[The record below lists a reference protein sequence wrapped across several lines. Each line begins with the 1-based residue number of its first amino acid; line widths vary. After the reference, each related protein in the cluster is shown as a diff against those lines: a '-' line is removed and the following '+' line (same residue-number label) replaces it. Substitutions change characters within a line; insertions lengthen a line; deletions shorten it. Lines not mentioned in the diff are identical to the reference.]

1 MFEKPSPQQLAEEAV
16 RHLDLAE
23 KFESQ
28 ENWAK
33 AIEEYSKAVDLLK
46 RSGLLSLHID
56 DINERI
62 MHLTQISQQNK
73 ALQRKRAEAE
83 FSGLRDEAFHF
94 LDKAKSLEV
103 NGRYQ
108 EAISCYS
115 SAIKLLEQAKWDES
129 LLGQIKLKLEKLV
142 DIFKQQQIMAHQR
155 ALKTEQAPIK
165 VEKSFGAP
173 ETTIVPAGL
182 DKRSKLRMEF
192 ETQKR
197 KEEDI
202 QNSAFEAIDMGKKLL
217 EEKNFN
223 VAKSKYLEA
232 LDLLRSIGWTDEN
245 LSYLYGDIDSVERQR
260 VAFEKV
266 EGQKV
271 EQAARDTPQ
280 PIISEIYP
288 QKEIVPEIMDVQSK
302 TIMKYEAKKRR
313 EDEVQKKAFEL
324 MDEGERL
331 IKVKEF
337 DEAMEKYGMAG
348 QLLESIGWADQLV
361 HINKIIDKI
370 NKDRVNYKKLQTQ
383 QIKAKKEAVTAPVP
397 EISAK
402 AKADI
407 EVKKQ
412 KIVEFEERK
421 KHEESIQKEAF
432 KMIDIAKRFERDKQY
447 DGAIENFNGAIDL
460 LQSIGWTDYVKPIY
474 KFISDIRRRQ
484 ENEQKVLE
492 EKKSREKEYLKF
504 QEIIKKHEKIQTEQG
519 LEGISLK
526 QKELEKTREIDH
538 AKEKKAFNV
547 INEADELVRK
557 GSYEK
562 AIKTYKKA
570 HDIFR
575 EIGWVEQI
583 ATIETTINTVQHK
596 YREFL
601 KNDEKATE
609 LKVKRAVEDEEF
621 RKTIAEQIRK
631 EREKLEKKKIEI
643 REYETEIEYRKKRK
657 VEAFKILDEAEEYT
671 LRGDFDVAIEKY
683 YMASMIFVEIQWTD
697 ELSLIQ
703 SVIRN
708 LENKKKE
715 RRLLS
720 LKEREDGLKREKET
734 KEFQAKISEQLRE
747 EREKLRE
754 KEITVREY
762 EKEVKY
768 REKQKD
774 KAFKILDDAQKLT
787 ISGDFDEAIEKYEV
801 ASIIFAEIQW
811 DDELALIQN
820 AIRDLENNKKER
832 ELREQKIRE
841 ELLKREQET
850 QEFQNM
856 IAKELR
862 IEREKLRESQITLRE
877 YEQEVD
883 YRENRKN
890 EAFDILDAAKMLIM
904 RGDLD
909 AAIEKYHEASII
921 FAEIRWTEEL
931 ALIQGAIRKLE
942 QKKKEKEL
950 WEQIVREESIK
961 KEQEVR
967 EFQHEIALIKSQQEE
982 KVKFA
987 QYIQEQKEIL
997 SEQKLKKQ
1005 EEALKMLE
1013 TSYEHISNG
1022 NLDEAIRIHKSAIEI
1037 LNQIGWKSPY
1047 LRVIKDTLENLNRRK
1062 IEIVQKLQRQK
1073 ELTVKHEAEEREFQ
1087 ARITHNIE
1095 LEKKK
1100 MYVKKIATQTKERL
1114 LAYREKERIEAFDVM
1129 NKAEILTKRGNFD
1142 ESLDLYRQ
1150 ADIILSEIQFP
1161 SHAVKEMIQKIK
1173 LKQKEQKELLQKE
1186 RKIQIHR
1193 QLEEATF
1200 QKEITRRLAFER
1212 EKMIVKKIAIETRE
1226 KIEVYREQKREE
1238 AFKILDEAEDLT
1250 KTGNFELAINRYRN
1264 AMLLL
1269 SKIQYPVDSI
1279 HEMIGKVRLKKIEQE
1294 EIKRREIDLA
1304 ARREIESR
1312 EFREKIAWELRRESE
1327 RLARRTIALI
1337 EYEAEVEYR
1346 EDRKKEAF
1354 DVLDSAKLLTL
1365 RGDFDASIE
1374 KYREASI
1381 ILAEIQWTKE
1391 LTLIQNTIRQ
1401 LENRK
1406 KERELWEQQYREE
1419 AIKREI
1425 EEREFQEK
1433 ITEISRKER
1442 EKLREKEIALREYE
1456 QEKEYRE
1463 KRRDE
1468 AFKILDKAEKFTI
1481 AGDFDVAIEKY
1492 HEASIIFAEIQW
1504 TEELALIQNAVRD
1517 LEYKKKERVFWE
1529 QKARENAIWRELEA
1543 KKFQT
1548 DITEALKKEH
1558 ERLKEKEIAIREYEK
1573 EVKYREMRKEEA
1585 FHILDSAQILT
1596 MRGNFDE
1603 AIERYHEASIILAE
1617 IQWIEELNHIQNAI
1631 SELNK
1636 KKKERELWQL
1646 ELREAALKQEHEIR
1660 EFQHKISIMK
1670 KSEEDKVKMA
1680 QFIQEQQGVLSE
1692 QQLKKQNEAL
1702 KMLEVADTHIKRG
1715 QLDDAIEI
1723 YRLAVDIFNKIGW
1736 KGSYL
1741 KVIQDT
1747 FDNLTQRKFEVE
1759 QIKQHQI
1766 QLAAQRE
1773 AEERE
1778 FQAKITRSIESEK
1791 KKMLAK
1797 EIAIQTQ
1804 EQIIAHREKR
1814 RNEAFDNMDKA
1825 EELTKTG
1832 KFDESLTLYRQADII
1847 LSEIQF
1853 PSYAVR
1859 EMIQKIKIK
1868 QKEQVELRQKEREI
1882 QIKRQQEEEA
1892 FQREVARQ
1900 VALEREKMKVKEI
1913 EIETQENV
1921 RAYREKR
1928 RNEVFNILD
1937 EAELLTK
1944 RGNLDLAIDTY
1955 RKAALYLT
1963 EIQYPVDAI
1972 YEMISKLRIKKIEQ
1986 DQMKQQEIEA
1996 STRRELEYR
2005 RFQEEIAQA
2014 LKREEERLKEKEI
2027 KLREYEKEKEY
2038 REKIKDEAF
2047 IILDKAK
2054 QFMARG
2060 NFDAGIEKYHEAS
2073 IILAEI
2079 QWTEELRNIQN
2090 AIRELEKRKKEREL
2104 WEQKAR
2110 EEALKREQEAR
2121 EFQYNISQMK
2131 AMNEEKIKMA
2141 QFIQE
2146 QQKVLSE
2153 RNFLKQNETLKM
2165 LEVADAHI
2173 KRGKLDDAIEIYMSA
2188 MKIFNEI
2195 GWKGPY
2201 LKLIQDTLDNLNK
2214 RKFEIEQI
2222 KQQKIELEVKRDA
2235 EERDF
2240 QAKIAQGI
2248 EIQKQKMLAKKI
2260 AIQTQE
2266 EIFAHRENRRKE
2278 AFDIIDKAEKMT
2290 KEENFDDA
2298 LRLYRQAD
2306 IFLSEIQF
2314 PSNIVKEMIPKIKLK
2329 QREQEDLR
2337 QREREIQIQKQLEE
2351 EGFQREIAYH
2361 IKLEKEKMRSKK
2373 TTLEAQEIIKDYREQ
2388 RREEAFRVLE
2398 EAEQLTNSGKYELAI
2413 GTYRNAMLILS
2424 EIQYPTDSINE
2435 MIKKVQNKKLEQEHL
2450 KHIEMEAVLQREQ
2463 EEKYLEEEIAQKVQ
2477 LEQGRM
2483 MEKLKAIVSR
2493 EKIQVRFEQRREEAF
2508 KVLEEAEQLIKTDK
2522 FDEAIETY
2530 RKASLILSEIQ
2541 YPLESINEMI
2551 RKLQMR
2557 KSEQAQIIQ
2566 QEKEA
2571 RLQRESEEAE
2581 LRRIIEERQR
2591 QEEEMKRA
2599 KYLALKQREELIK
2612 KVESRREVAFSLLE
2626 NADKFLKQFPPDFDK
2641 SIELYLEARN
2651 VLLEINW
2658 EPEIANLDAMIRSL
2672 REEKQK
2678 FIIQQKQEEEARIR
2692 AAEEYEKFN
2701 QEILRKKLEVQ
2712 RVQEVQRMKLEA
2724 FKFEQEQRE
2733 KLQQE
2738 GFNLLDDAKKSVLMH
2753 QFNFAYEQ
2761 FDQAIEKFK
2770 RIGWFEQ
2777 IKYIEKEIET
2787 TKKLEENAIKA
2798 QEEVKRAQEA
2808 LLKQK
2813 GLEDQRRIEE
2823 ETIKIHSVK
2832 EITAI
2837 SDDIIKSL
2845 RQQRL
2850 EQESTQVVS
2859 KEQIKSDAASFAKEL
2874 TKMIKIKQDLMA
2886 EIAKAE
2892 EDEKEKTTEKEKQK
2906 TKEELKEL
2914 HKWIKDAAKKS
2925 KKK

>member
-1 MFEKPSPQQLAEEAV
+1 MYEKPSPQQLAEEAV

-23 KFESQ
+23 KYESQ
-28 ENWAK
+28 QKWAK
-33 AIEEYSKAVDLLK
+33 AIEEYSKAVELLK
-46 RSGLLSLHID
+46 LSGLLSLHID

-62 MHLTQISQQNK
+62 VHLTQISQQEK
-73 ALQRKRAEAE
+73 ALQRKKVEVE
-83 FSGLRDEAFHF
+83 LSGLRDEAFHF

-103 NGRYQ
+103 DGRYQ

-155 ALKTEQAPIK
+155 ALRAEQAPIK

-197 KEEDI
+197 REEDI
-202 QNSAFEAIDMGKKLL
+202 QNRAFESIDMGKNLL
-217 EEKNFN
+217 EEKNFD

-260 VAFEKV
+260 VAFEKA
-266 EGQKV
+266 ESQKV
-271 EQAARDTPQ
+271 EQAARATPQ
-280 PIISEIYP
+280 TVTSETTP

-302 TIMKYEAKKRR
+302 AIMKYEAKIRR

-370 NKDRVNYKKLQTQ
+370 NKDRIYYKKLQAQ
-383 QIKAKKEAVTAPVP
+383 QIKAKEAAVTVPIP

-402 AKADI
+402 TKADI

-421 KHEESIQKEAF
+421 KHAEHIQEEAF
-432 KMIDIAKRFERDKQY
+432 KMIDIAKRFEREKKY
-447 DGAIENFNGAIDL
+447 DGAIENFNEAIDL

-492 EKKSREKEYLKF
+492 EKKAREKEYLKF
-504 QEIIKKHEKIQTEQG
+504 QEIIKKHEKIQAEQEV
-519 LEGISLK
+519 EGISLK
-526 QKELEKTREIDH
+526 QKELEKIREMDH

-547 INEADELVRK
+547 INEGDELVRK
-557 GSYEK
+557 GNYEK
-562 AIKTYKKA
+562 AIKNYKKA
-570 HDIFR
+570 RDIFR
-575 EIGWVEQI
+575 EIGWADQI

-596 YREFL
+596 YSEFL
-601 KNDEKATE
+601 KNEETATE
-609 LKVKRAVEDEEF
+609 LKVKRAKEDEEF

-671 LRGDFDVAIEKY
+671 LRGDFDIAIEKY
-683 YMASMIFVEIQWTD
+683 YMALMIFAEIQWTD

-703 SVIRN
+703 GAIRD
-708 LENKKKE
+708 LENRKKE
-715 RRLLS
+715 MRLLK
-720 LKEREDGLKREKET
+720 LKEREDALKREKET
-734 KEFQAKISEQLRE
+734 KEFQDKISKQLRE

-754 KEITVREY
+754 KEIIVREY
-762 EKEVKY
+762 ENEVKY
-768 REKQKD
+768 REKQKE
-774 KAFKILDDAQKLT
+774 KAFKILDEAQKLT
-787 ISGDFDEAIEKYEV
+787 ISGDFDDVIEKYEV

-820 AIRDLENNKKER
+820 AIRELENKKKER
-832 ELREQKIRE
+832 ELWEQKTRDV
-841 ELLKREQET
+841 LLKREQET
-850 QEFQNM
+850 QEFQDM
-856 IAKELR
+856 IAEELR
-862 IEREKLRESQITLRE
+862 MEREKLREGQIRLRE
-877 YEQEVD
+877 YEAEVK

-909 AAIEKYHEASII
+909 ATIEKYHEVSII

-942 QKKKEKEL
+942 QQKKEKEL
-950 WEQIVREESIK
+950 WEQIVRKEAIK
-961 KEQEVR
+961 REQEAR

-987 QYIQEQKEIL
+987 QYIQEQKKIL

-1013 TSYEHISNG
+1013 SSDEHIREG
-1022 NLDEAIRIHKSAIEI
+1022 NLDEVIRIHKSAIEI
-1037 LNQIGWKSPY
+1037 FNQIGWKGPY
-1047 LRVIKDTLENLNRRK
+1047 LRVIQDTLENLNRRK
-1062 IEIVQKLQRQK
+1062 IEIAQELQRQK
-1073 ELTVKHEAEEREFQ
+1073 ELAVKHEGEEREFQ

-1114 LAYREKERIEAFDVM
+1114 LAYREKRRTEAFDVM

-1142 ESLDLYRQ
+1142 EALDLYRQ
-1150 ADIILSEIQFP
+1150 ADIILSEIQFSP
-1161 SHAVKEMIQKIK
+1161 HAVKEMIQKIK

-1186 RKIQIHR
+1186 RKLQIHR
-1193 QLEEATF
+1193 QLEEETF
-1200 QKEITRRLAFER
+1200 QKDITRRLALER
-1212 EKMIVKKIAIETRE
+1212 EKMMVKKIAIETRE

-1238 AFKILDEAEDLT
+1238 AFKILDEAEYLT
-1250 KTGNFELAINRYRN
+1250 KTGNFELAINVYRN
-1264 AMLLL
+1264 AVLLL

-1279 HEMIGKVRLKKIEQE
+1279 HEMIRKVRLKKVEQE
-1294 EIKRREIDLA
+1294 ELKRREIELA
-1304 ARREIESR
+1304 AQRERESR
-1312 EFREKIAWELRRESE
+1312 EFRDKIAWELRRESE
-1327 RLARRTIALI
+1327 RLRKRTIALI

-1381 ILAEIQWTKE
+1381 ILAEIQWTEE

-1406 KERELWEQQYREE
+1406 KERELWEHQSREE
-1419 AIKREI
+1419 AIKREL

-1433 ITEISRKER
+1433 IAEISRKER

-1468 AFKILDKAEKFTI
+1468 VFKILDKAEKSTI
-1481 AGDFDVAIEKY
+1481 AGDFDTAIEKY

-1517 LEYKKKERVFWE
+1517 LEYKKKKRVFWQ
-1529 QKARENAIWRELEA
+1529 QKAREDAIWRELEA

-1548 DITEALKKEH
+1548 EITETLRKER
-1558 ERLKEKEIAIREYEK
+1558 ERLKEKEIAIREYE
-1573 EVKYREMRKEEA
+1573 EEIKYREMRKEEA

-1596 MRGNFDE
+1596 IGGNFDG
-1603 AIERYHEASIILAE
+1603 AIEKYHEASIILAE
-1617 IQWIEELNHIQNAI
+1617 IQWTEELEHIQNAI
-1631 SELNK
+1631 SELYK

-1680 QFIQEQQGVLSE
+1680 QFIQEQQKILSE

-1723 YRLAVDIFNKIGW
+1723 YRSAVEIFNKIGW

-1747 FDNLTQRKFEVE
+1747 FDNLTQRKLEVE
-1759 QIKQHQI
+1759 QIKQLQI
-1766 QLAAQRE
+1766 QLAAKRE

-1778 FQAKITRSIESEK
+1778 FQAKIARSIESEK

-1797 EIAIQTQ
+1797 EISIQTQ
-1804 EQIIAHREKR
+1804 EETIVHREKR
-1814 RNEAFDNMDKA
+1814 RNEAFDIMDKA
-1825 EELTKTG
+1825 EELTKAG
-1832 KFDESLTLYRQADII
+1832 KFDESLTLYREADII

-1868 QKEQVELRQKEREI
+1868 QKEQEELRQKEREL
-1882 QIKRQQEEEA
+1882 QIKRQLEEEA
-1892 FQREVARQ
+1892 FQREIARQ
-1900 VALEREKMKVKEI
+1900 VALEREKMIVKEI
-1913 EIETQENV
+1913 EIETQENI

-1928 RNEVFNILD
+1928 RDEVFKILD
-1937 EAELLTK
+1937 EAELVTK
-1944 RGNLDLAIDTY
+1944 RGNLDLAIETY

-1972 YEMISKLRIKKIEQ
+1972 YEMIRKLRIKKIEE
-1986 DQMKQQEIEA
+1986 DQMRQREIQA
-1996 STRRELEYR
+1996 ATQRELEFR
-2005 RFQEEIAQA
+2005 RFQEEITLA

-2027 KLREYEKEKEY
+2027 ILREYEKEKEY
-2038 REKIKDEAF
+2038 RETRKNEAF
-2047 IILDKAK
+2047 DILDTAK
-2054 QFMARG
+2054 QFTISG
-2060 NFDAGIEKYHEAS
+2060 NFDAAIEKYHETS

-2079 QWTEELRNIQN
+2079 QWTEELTNIQN
-2090 AIRELEKRKKEREL
+2090 AIRELESRKKEREL
-2104 WEQKAR
+2104 LEQKAR
-2110 EEALKREQEAR
+2110 EEALRREQEAR

-2131 AMNEEKIKMA
+2131 AMNAEKIKMA
-2141 QFIQE
+2141 QYIQE

-2153 RNFLKQNETLKM
+2153 ANYLRQNETLKM
-2165 LEVADAHI
+2165 LEVADTHI
-2173 KRGKLDDAIEIYMSA
+2173 KQGKLGDAIEIYISA
-2188 MKIFNEI
+2188 MGMLNEI

-2201 LKLIQDTLDNLNK
+2201 LKVIQDTLDNLNK
-2214 RKFEIEQI
+2214 RKLEIEQI
-2222 KQQKIELEVKRDA
+2222 KQQQIELAVKRA
-2235 EERDF
+2235 AVERDF

-2266 EIFAHRENRRKE
+2266 ELLAHRENRRKE
-2278 AFDIIDKAEKMT
+2278 GFDIIDKAKEMT
-2290 KEENFDDA
+2290 KEENFEEA

-2306 IFLSEIQF
+2306 IILSEIQF
-2314 PSNIVKEMIPKIKLK
+2314 SSKVVKEMIQKVKLK
-2329 QREQEDLR
+2329 QREQEELR
-2337 QREREIQIQKQLEE
+2337 QREREIQIQKLLEE

-2373 TTLEAQEIIKDYREQ
+2373 IALEAQEIIKDYREQ

-2398 EAEQLTNSGKYELAI
+2398 EAEQLTNSGKYVLAI
-2413 GTYRNAMLILS
+2413 SAYRNATLILS
-2424 EIQYPTDSINE
+2424 EIQYPIDSINE
-2435 MIKKVQNKKLEQEHL
+2435 MIKKVQNKKLEQEQL
-2450 KHIEMEAVLQREQ
+2450 KHIEMEAALQREQ
-2463 EEKYLEEEIAQKVQ
+2463 EEKYLEGEIAQQVQ
-2477 LEQGRM
+2477 LEQERM

-2493 EKIQVRFEQRREEAF
+2493 EKLQTRFEQRRNEAF
-2508 KVLEEAEQLIKTDK
+2508 KVLEEAEQLIKTGN

-2551 RKLQMR
+2551 RKVQMR
-2557 KSEQAQIIQ
+2557 KLEQEQIIQ

-2571 RLQRESEEAE
+2571 QLQREREEAE

-2599 KYLALKQREELIK
+2599 RYLALKQREELIAR
-2612 KVESRREVAFSLLE
+2612 VESRREVAFSLLE
-2626 NADKFLKQFPPDFDK
+2626 NADKFLKHFPPDFDK

-2651 VLLEINW
+2651 ILLEINW

-2692 AAEEYEKFN
+2692 AAEEYEKFK

-2712 RVQEVQRMKLEA
+2712 RVQEEQRIKLEA

-2738 GFNLLDDAKKSVLMH
+2738 GFNLLDDAKRSVLMH

-2761 FDQAIEKFK
+2761 FDQAVEKFK
-2770 RIGWFEQ
+2770 SIGWFEQ

-2787 TKKLEENAIKA
+2787 TKKLEENAIKV

-2813 GLEDQRRIEE
+2813 ELEEQRRIEE
-2823 ETIKIHSVK
+2823 ETMKIQSVK
-2832 EITAI
+2832 EISAI

-2850 EQESTQVVS
+2850 EQESIQVVT

-2874 TKMIKIKQDLMA
+2874 TKMIKIKQNLVA

-2892 EDEKEKTTEKEKQK
+2892 EDKEQKAIEKEKQK

>member
-62 MHLTQISQQNK
+62 RHLTQISQQNK
-73 ALQRKRAEAE
+73 ALQRKKAEAE

-142 DIFKQQQIMAHQR
+142 GIFKQQQIMAHQR
-155 ALKTEQAPIK
+155 ALQTEQAPIK

-2054 QFMARG
+2054 QFTARG

>member
-28 ENWAK
+28 QNWAK

-62 MHLTQISQQNK
+62 MHLTQISQQSK
-73 ALQRKRAEAE
+73 ALQRKEAEAE

-155 ALKTEQAPIK
+155 ALQTEQASIK

-202 QNSAFEAIDMGKKLL
+202 QNSAFEAIDMGKKFL

-280 PIISEIYP
+280 PTISEIYP
-288 QKEIVPEIMDVQSK
+288 QKEMVPEIMDVQSK

-337 DEAMEKYGMAG
+337 DVAMEKYGMAG

-383 QIKAKKEAVTAPVP
+383 QIKAKKEAVTAPFP

-432 KMIDIAKRFERDKQY
+432 KMIDIAKRFEREKQY

-492 EKKSREKEYLKF
+492 EKKAREKEHLKF

-547 INEADELVRK
+547 INEADELVKK

-609 LKVKRAVEDEEF
+609 LKVKRAEEDEEF

-657 VEAFKILDEAEEYT
+657 VEAFKILDEAEDYT
-671 LRGDFDVAIEKY
+671 LRGDFDIAIEKY

-703 SVIRN
+703 SVIRD

-787 ISGDFDEAIEKYEV
+787 ISGDIDGAIEKYEV

-820 AIRDLENNKKER
+820 AIRDLENKKKER
-832 ELREQKIRE
+832 ELWEQKTRE

-862 IEREKLRESQITLRE
+862 IEREKLRESQIALRE
-877 YEQEVD
+877 YEKEVD
-883 YRENRKN
+883 YHENRKN

-931 ALIQGAIRKLE
+931 ALIQGAIRKVE
-942 QKKKEKEL
+942 EKKKEKEL

-967 EFQHEIALIKSQQEE
+967 EFQNEIALIKSQQEE

-997 SEQKLKKQ
+997 SEEKLKKQ

-1013 TSYEHISNG
+1013 TSYEHIRKG

-1037 LNQIGWKSPY
+1037 LNQIGWKGPY

-1073 ELTVKHEAEEREFQ
+1073 ELTIKHEAEEREFQ

-1100 MYVKKIATQTKERL
+1100 MYAKKITTQTKERL

-1212 EKMIVKKIAIETRE
+1212 EKMIAKKIAIETRE

-1238 AFKILDEAEDLT
+1238 AFKILDDAEDLT

-1294 EIKRREIDLA
+1294 ELKRKEIDLA
-1304 ARREIESR
+1304 ARRERESR

-1327 RLARRTIALI
+1327 RLTRRTIALI

-1419 AIKREI
+1419 AIKREL

-1468 AFKILDKAEKFTI
+1468 AFKILDKAEKLTI

-1492 HEASIIFAEIQW
+1492 HEVSIIFAEIQW

-1548 DITEALKKEH
+1548 DIAEALKKEH
-1558 ERLKEKEIAIREYEK
+1558 ERLKEKEIAIREYEE

-1603 AIERYHEASIILAE
+1603 AIEKYHEASIILAE

-1814 RNEAFDNMDKA
+1814 RKEAFDNMDKA

-1928 RNEVFNILD
+1928 RDEVFNILD

-1944 RGNLDLAIDTY
+1944 RGSLDLAIDTY

-1996 STRRELEYR
+1996 ATRKELEYR
-2005 RFQEEIAQA
+2005 RFQEEITQA

-2047 IILDKAK
+2047 IILDMAK
-2054 QFMARG
+2054 QFTVRG

-2073 IILAEI
+2073 LILAEI
-2079 QWTEELRNIQN
+2079 QWTEELTNIQN

-2104 WEQKAR
+2104 WEQKSR
-2110 EEALKREQEAR
+2110 EEALKSEQEAR

-2165 LEVADAHI
+2165 LEVADAYI

-2188 MKIFNEI
+2188 MRILNEI

-2201 LKLIQDTLDNLNK
+2201 LKVIQDTLDNLNK

-2222 KQQKIELEVKRDA
+2222 KQQKIELAVKRDA
-2235 EERDF
+2235 EERNF
-2240 QAKIAQGI
+2240 QATIAQSI

-2290 KEENFDDA
+2290 KEENFEDA

-2398 EAEQLTNSGKYELAI
+2398 EAEKLTNSGKYELAI
-2413 GTYRNAMLILS
+2413 SAYRNAMLILS

-2508 KVLEEAEQLIKTDK
+2508 KVLEEAEQLIKIGK
-2522 FDEAIETY
+2522 FDEAIEIY

-2557 KSEQAQIIQ
+2557 KSEQEQIIQ
-2566 QEKEA
+2566 QEKEV
-2571 RLQRESEEAE
+2571 RLQREREEAE
-2581 LRRIIEERQR
+2581 LSRIIEERQR

-2651 VLLEINW
+2651 ILLEINW

-2712 RVQEVQRMKLEA
+2712 RVQEEQRMKLEA

-2813 GLEDQRRIEE
+2813 GLEEQRRIEE

-2850 EQESTQVVS
+2850 EQESIQVVS

-2886 EIAKAE
+2886 EIAIAE
-2892 EDEKEKTTEKEKQK
+2892 EDEKEKTIEKEKQK

>member
-142 DIFKQQQIMAHQR
+142 GIFKQQQIMAHQR
-155 ALKTEQAPIK
+155 ALQTEQAPIK

-1603 AIERYHEASIILAE
+1603 AIEKYHEASIILAE

-1646 ELREAALKQEHEIR
+1646 ELRETALKQEHEIR

-2054 QFMARG
+2054 QFTARG

>member
-62 MHLTQISQQNK
+62 RHLTQISQQNK
-73 ALQRKRAEAE
+73 ALQRKKAEAE

-142 DIFKQQQIMAHQR
+142 GIFKQQQIMAHQR
-155 ALKTEQAPIK
+155 ALQTEQAPIK

-421 KHEESIQKEAF
+421 KHEENIQKEAF

-2054 QFMARG
+2054 QFTARG